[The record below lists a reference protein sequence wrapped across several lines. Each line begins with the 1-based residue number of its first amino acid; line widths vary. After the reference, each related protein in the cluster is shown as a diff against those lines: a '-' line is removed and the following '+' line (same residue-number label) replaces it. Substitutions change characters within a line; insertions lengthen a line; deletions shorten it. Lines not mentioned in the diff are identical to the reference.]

1 MNASPARRRG
11 LGRGL
16 AALLGDEA
24 IATAAAPGDVP
35 ANTTAVPQSGAAV
48 VVQESSAP
56 ASARTTVATLPVTA
70 LRSGRYQPRV
80 RFDDAELA
88 DLARSI
94 RTHGLVQPILV
105 RPWRGGE
112 GEPQAAQYE
121 IVAGERRWRA
131 AQKAQLH
138 EVPVVVRSL
147 DDNDALQVA
156 LIENV
161 QRTDLTAIEEA
172 HAYRRLMKEFGHT
185 QEDVAESL
193 GKSRPHISNTL
204 RLLDLPEAIQAH
216 VEGGQLSAGHA
227 RALIGTPDP
236 GFLAAVAIDKGMS
249 VRQVERLAADCK
261 QALAAGWDGKGL
273 PPGAVTAAP
282 AGRKNGGAKDSRPGA
297 KSADGRALEQR
308 LETALGVRAE
318 LKQGKGEA
326 SELTLHFKD
335 FDQLDEAVRRLT
347 RS

>member
-1 MNASPARRRG
+1 MTASPARRRG

-35 ANTTAVPQSGAAV
+35 ANTAAAPQSGTAV

-105 RPWRGGE
+105 RPWRGGD

-172 HAYRRLMKEFGHT
+172 HAYRRLM
-185 QEDVAESL
+185 
-193 GKSRPHISNTL
+193 
-204 RLLDLPEAIQAH
+204 
-216 VEGGQLSAGHA
+216 
-227 RALIGTPDP
+227 
-236 GFLAAVAIDKGMS
+236 
-249 VRQVERLAADCK
+249 
-261 QALAAGWDGKGL
+261 
-273 PPGAVTAAP
+273 
-282 AGRKNGGAKDSRPGA
+282 
-297 KSADGRALEQR
+297 
-308 LETALGVRAE
+308 
-318 LKQGKGEA
+318 
-326 SELTLHFKD
+326 
-335 FDQLDEAVRRLT
+335 
-347 RS
+347 